1 MTFCY
6 EMMGMF
12 NPAVSGGFSCQA
24 LPMESF
30 PAFEACARPCFSVA
44 AWSPFLKSRSL
55 GGEGCVL

>member
-1 MTFCY
+1 
-6 EMMGMF
+6 MMGMF